1 MIFEQS
7 YESFLAACQNVTR
20 RREQSAKHLIGG
32 FLQEDV
38 GPDLPNEELI
48 AHLIAEPLLKRVD
61 RRLVD
66 AKNIYLQKFD
76 ISQIDLFYMMTE
88 GYPQVPT
95 AHAIAN
101 QYLHH
106 ALRQERKGTL
116 FEIGAGRGVQ
126 VSKLAERLAA
136 DPGKLE
142 RFRVIALD
150 PDVSNLAE
158 TRRRLA
164 EVAER
169 TGLPIDVHPLHAL
182 LEHIG
187 AGEYE
192 ELREVADGGPVVV
205 NSAYTFHHTLH
216 TPGDAEVRT
225 RLLRKLNE
233 EFCPRLFTL
242 VEPNADHDN
251 EQLARRLHACWEHF
265 GTVFELID
273 EADISAEAR
282 FSIKEKFF
290 GREIRDIFGTS
301 DSFRCERHESTDS
314 WLLRLVKAG
323 FNPYEERVSLEA
335 DLPAY
340 CETVEADGLV
350 RLGYRGLPL
359 ISIFAYRGGPV
370 PGEA

>member
-7 YESFLAACQNVTR
+7 YESFLAACQNITR
-20 RREQSAKHLIGG
+20 RRERSAKHLIGD
-32 FLQEDV
+32 FLQEEV
-38 GPDLPNEELI
+38 GPDLPNEALI

-76 ISQIDLFYMMTE
+76 ISQIELFYMMTE

-101 QYLHH
+101 QYLHRELSQ
-106 ALRQERKGTL
+106 ARQGTL
-116 FEIGAGRGVQ
+116 FEIGSGRGVQ
-126 VSKLAERLAA
+126 VSRLAERLAT
-136 DPGKLE
+136 DPGRLE
-142 RFRVIALD
+142 RLTVATLD
-150 PDVSNLAE
+150 PDVENLAE
-158 TRRRLA
+158 TRRRLS
-164 EVAER
+164 EVSER
-169 TGLPIDVHPLHAL
+169 TGFPITVHPVHAL
-182 LEHIG
+182 LEHVG
-187 AGEYE
+187 PAEYE
-192 ELREVADGGPVVV
+192 DLRELARGGPLVV
-205 NSAYTFHHTLH
+205 NSAYTLHHTLH
-216 TPGDAEVRT
+216 QPGDQELRT
-225 RLLRKLNE
+225 RLLRQLNRE
-233 EFCPRLFTL
+233 LAPALFTL

-273 EADISAEAR
+273 EADIAPEAR

-301 DSFRCERHESTDS
+301 DAFRCERHESAES

-323 FNPYEERVSLEA
+323 FTPCEEALELDA
-335 DLPAY
+335 ELPPY
-340 CETVEADGLV
+340 CETLRSDGLV

-359 ISIFAYRGGPV
+359 IAIFAYRGGPV
-370 PGEA
+370 PAEA